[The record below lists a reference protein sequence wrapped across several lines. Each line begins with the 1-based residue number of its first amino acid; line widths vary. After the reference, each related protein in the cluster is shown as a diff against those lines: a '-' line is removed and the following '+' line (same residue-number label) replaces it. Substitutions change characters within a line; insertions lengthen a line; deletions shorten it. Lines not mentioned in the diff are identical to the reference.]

1 MGRFFVSRSCGQNT
15 RRGSNAMNDM
25 EWSGADGPEGP
36 FAAIGAVPEGDRE
49 AVMGAIERAGRGD
62 GVDGVGFVSSLFWSY
77 VADLKRDFDD
87 MRAGRAVQLDADALK
102 KAVRSARDVREALVL
117 LKQERD
123 KVDKLRSD
131 IAGGVGGGCLDLDAA
146 RDEIGRRLACL
157 RRAG

>member
-1 MGRFFVSRSCGQNT
+1 
-15 RRGSNAMNDM
+15 MNDM
-25 EWSGADGPEGP
+25 KWNGADGPDGL
-36 FAAIGAVPEGDRE
+36 FAAIENLPETDRE
-49 AVMGAIERAGRGD
+49 AVSGAIERAKATDDTNDAD
-62 GVDGVGFVSSLFWSY
+62 GVAFTSSLFWSY
-77 VADLKRDFDD
+77 VADLKRDFDE
-87 MRAGRAVQLDADALK
+87 MRAGREVQLDADALK

-123 KVDKLRSD
+123 KVDKLRKD

>member
-1 MGRFFVSRSCGQNT
+1 
-15 RRGSNAMNDM
+15 MNDM
-25 EWSGADGPEGP
+25 EWSGADGPGGP
-36 FAAIGAVPEGDRE
+36 LAAIETVPEGDRE
-49 AVMGAIERAGRGD
+49 AVMGAIERAGRGAAGVD
-62 GVDGVGFVSSLFWSY
+62 GGVDGVGLVSSLFWSY

-87 MRAGRAVQLDADALK
+87 MRAGREVQLDADALK